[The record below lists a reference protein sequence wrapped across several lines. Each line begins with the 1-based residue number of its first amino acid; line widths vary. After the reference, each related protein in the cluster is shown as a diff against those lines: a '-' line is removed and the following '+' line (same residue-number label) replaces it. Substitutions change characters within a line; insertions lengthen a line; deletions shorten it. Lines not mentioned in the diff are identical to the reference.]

1 MKKNTTLGLMTL
13 LLELKGWL
21 VFSYLQVSHS
31 RGESIKKK
39 LHLFVIIAIGPVPS
53 NMYRPL
59 RSV

>member
-31 RGESIKKK
+31 RGESIKKSFIF
-39 LHLFVIIAIGPVPS
+39 LLSLLLAPF
-53 NMYRPL
+53 PL
-59 RSV
+59 TCTDL